1 MKKKNQDGAVVI
13 EATLSLSAFMF
24 LIVTILSITNIC
36 LVQAKVG
43 TMVHGI
49 AKQVSNYTYLY
60 SMTGLDDKEKN
71 LSSGADQA
79 RQSLE
84 EITDDSKSVYERI
97 EKIGNVAFDKK
108 FWNSFANLI
117 LEQGINESKGLLL
130 DKLCKDIA
138 KDRLVSSG
146 QDADSYLHRLG
157 IENGVNGI
165 DFSKSEFMPGGSSD
179 IKIVASYR
187 IHMLKL
193 LGVDLE
199 FQFEQ
204 CAKTKAWIPAKNTKK
219 AADTK

>member
-36 LVQAKVG
+36 LVQAKMG

-60 SMTGLDDKEKN
+60 SMTGLDDKEKD

-79 RQSLE
+79 RTSLE
-84 EITDDSKSVYERI
+84 KITDDSKSVYERI
-97 EKIGNVAFDKK
+97 EEIGNVAFDRE
-108 FWNSFANLI
+108 FWNSFVKLI

-130 DKLCKDIA
+130 DKICKDIA
-138 KDRLVSSG
+138 EDRLVSSG

-157 IENGVNGI
+157 IENGIRGI

-179 IKIVASYR
+179 ITIVASYR
-187 IHMLKL
+187 VHVLKL
-193 LGVDLE
+193 LGVDFE
-199 FQFEQ
+199 FKFEQ
-204 CAKTKAWIPAKNTKK
+204 CAKTKAWIPAKSASGSSDKK
-219 AADTK
+219 